1 MRDLAIIFRERL
13 EHGIEGI
20 DLNFEFKM
28 ASSTKCRTYS
38 GRVMDVVFLISL
50 TQTFSPTLLL
60 PIPVSF
66 VYMVVIV
73 MCWFIALTFDG
84 KTSL

>member
-50 TQTFSPTLLL
+50 THKLFHQPSERSTAH
-60 PIPVSF
+60 ISF
-66 VYMVVIV
+66 
-73 MCWFIALTFDG
+73 CLTI
-84 KTSL
+84 

>member
-38 GRVMDVVFLISL
+38 GRVITGKNGQFPTWVSLGYNLGYENSHLLTLGSFRGKFGYLICRQKSG
-50 TQTFSPTLLL
+50 S
-60 PIPVSF
+60 
-66 VYMVVIV
+66 
-73 MCWFIALTFDG
+73 
-84 KTSL
+84 